1 MFDNT
6 NQVIMTPDGIYDN
19 YVDFTDELD
28 INSTIC

>member
-19 YVDFTDELD
+19 CVDFTDELD